1 MIFIWRDTC
10 HIHHNACVWHNWR
23 FYADGHQI
31 SRDISRQYCEPSRQ
45 TLWLGA
51 PRFSERNDTHSG
63 FAFCYPSLGPILSL
77 DGIVFRGLS
86 MWWNLA
92 CTKSELLFR
101 KCVSLV
107 GVMFVTVCWQK
118 TPSIILTFRSI
129 GISFWIQPL
138 NINDKAVVIDVS
150 LLKRQP
156 LEFVFV

>member
-23 FYADGHQI
+23 FYLDGHQI

-45 TLWLGA
+45 TLRLRA

-92 CTKSELLFR
+92 CTKSELLFW

-107 GVMFVTVCWQK
+107 GVMFLTVCWQK
-118 TPSIILTFRSI
+118 KLLVLYWLSGALVYPFGFSPL
-129 GISFWIQPL
+129 ISMTKQL
-138 NINDKAVVIDVS
+138 
-150 LLKRQP
+150 
-156 LEFVFV
+156 